1 MSYYFKLPTY
11 DDLNAKQK
19 VAVSDMGPIAISG
32 GPGTGKSVVAVWRHI
47 LNYENNRRRSIL
59 LTYTKSLRYFLAKSV
74 QSYSQIE
81 ESTDKKRKILNAF
94 NTVAQANSWEGSE
107 FDEIIIDEAQDLP
120 EHCIIA
126 QNIQQLINGRSVSD
140 KIETRSVNTIPA
152 SISNSR
158 TQLIIN
164 GKSYPIGKWVEIE
177 NGNKR
182 YMLYGLRNSVRYI
195 ARFSQKVS
203 YGADDNQIL
212 YPERATT
219 EAQLASIFSIP
230 ADKKHKLH
238 VNYRNTYEILNYVK
252 YTLSY
257 DIKDDTLERLR
268 LDESRRGLLP
278 VLKLVQNYSEQN
290 KLILEIIEDFNDD
303 TANIAIFF
311 PFMAQVK
318 EMCNY
323 MIQKGYTLFGTGENS
338 FSSYSSQDE
347 EFRSIDNVHVT
358 TFKSSKGLEFD
369 VVIIPFFGY
378 YREYIDTK
386 YVVND
391 EDYYVAYTRA
401 KTNLFLISD
410 TDLDIT
416 SEVLNREEFVQEI
429 TSSSSLPSFSDD
441 LPF

>member
-126 QNIQQLINGRSVSD
+126 QNIQQL
-140 KIETRSVNTIPA
+140 
-152 SISNSR
+152 
-158 TQLIIN
+158 IN